1 MNSGI
6 SFPLIL
12 EREELM
18 AAGLVK
24 LVTTSRSPSLV
35 REVFKAP
42 LVFHWGGHKEKELNN
57 LLH

>member
-24 LVTTSRSPSLV
+24 LITTSRSPSLV
-35 REVFKAP
+35 REVFKAEHP
-42 LVFHWGGHKEKELNN
+42 SFFTGGA
-57 LLH
+57 